1 MLGLPIQYLIGEQ
14 IDIKTFITSDLK
26 PNEKKRLKETV
37 MNVSLEYQL
46 AGEEIPSLIND
57 DYDCQAI
64 LFFDIKLNSIKNASF
79 VGEIIQKLGKPL
91 YVIKMYD
98 HTGVEVYHFAHKRLS
113 IQDRSQVVVLDM
125 VITSPTSQEF
135 EDEIN
140 VLMEEYTAFSKIKNR
155 TNKLSF
161 YLEMM
166 VKSYIISDT
175 SLWSR
180 SKSLLDNKVWYN
192 ADDVIRLFEKLKRV
206 EQLKREQ
213 RSVKTISAT
222 SKINSELKMIYT
234 GLEKIIG
241 KA

>member
-14 IDIKTFITSDLK
+14 IDIKTFMTSDLK

-37 MNVSLEYQL
+37 MDVSLEYQL

-64 LFFDIKLNSIKNASF
+64 LFFAIKLNSIKHASF

-98 HTGVEVYHFAHKRLS
+98 HTGVEAYHFAHKRLS
-113 IQDRSQVVVLDM
+113 IQDRLQVVVQDM
-125 VITSPTSQEF
+125 VITSPSSQEF

-140 VLMEEYTAFSKIKNR
+140 VLTEEFTAFDKIKNR
-155 TNKLSF
+155 TNKLFF

-166 VKSYIISDT
+166 AKSYIISNT
-175 SLWSR
+175 FLWSG

-206 EQLKREQ
+206 EQLK
-213 RSVKTISAT
+213 
-222 SKINSELKMIYT
+222 KI
-234 GLEKIIG
+234 GR
-241 KA
+241 AHV